1 LLESIGGNSY
11 VRVLKGDGQTE
22 DKDVEKSLAIVLDDE
37 CLMTRDLSKSILGR
51 VKVFASLAN
60 LKMALCNEGFVD
72 IKIHYMGEFWV
83 MMEFTN
89 KESIK
94 KFQENVSVGSWFLL
108 IKDASLEFQTKKRI
122 VWVEIEGIPF
132 KLWSGNTFN
141 RVAAK
146 WGDLL
151 DVDDQEDTCFHS
163 KRLCIHT
170 KTDRS
175 ISKEFKIIHRGK
187 VYWIRTKETPPDFT
201 KEPDDEDQDDTN
213 SNDDGSKDQVPGFFV
228 GDSDVEEVQ
237 ENMLNEVG
245 QGDNNLEE
253 GELNE
258 KVEKSKDPFNIYR
271 MLNKKVEKGG
281 YDNKSKSSLKYPPGF
296 SPTENNEEN
305 SLHGG
310 GDSNYDGEG
319 SNKSKRVEGNEASR
333 INMKSKDDGTDSFS
347 SGNFKNPEIPR
358 TGGSILGLLD
368 EVVKVGQ
375 IMGYNMEGCMSNMAK
390 IIEAKGAEEVVVMG
404 DFNEVRY
411 KSDRFRSVFNAH
423 AANMFNVFIM
433 NSGLVEVDLD
443 GCSFTWCHK
452 SASKM
457 SKLDRF
463 LVLESLMNTC
473 PNINAITL
481 ERFLYDHRPILLQEA
496 YFDYGPTPFKIFHY
510 WFEMKGFSKTVKD
523 AWKEYPGEESNA
535 VRHFMGKLKYLKN
548 KIQEWNTTSRSSVTM
563 TKAQCKNYLKA
574 IDNIIDK
581 GNGGEEEIS
590 KRAEIINKLH
600 DIDNLQS
607 MEIAQ
612 KAKIK

>member
-1 LLESIGGNSY
+1 
-11 VRVLKGDGQTE
+11 
-22 DKDVEKSLAIVLDDE
+22 
-37 CLMTRDLSKSILGR
+37 
-51 VKVFASLAN
+51 
-60 LKMALCNEGFVD
+60 
-72 IKIHYMGEFWV
+72 MGEFWV

-590 KRAEIINKLH
+590 KRAEIININVL
-600 DIDNLQS
+600 
-607 MEIAQ
+607 
-612 KAKIK
+612 